1 MGSMILIQETI
12 IAYNDEFR
20 AMTEERTIH
29 IAKKK
34 IIIHIYLLKG
44 YEQ

>member
-20 AMTEERTIH
+20 AMTERKRTIH

-34 IIIHIYLLKG
+34 NNNTYIST
-44 YEQ
+44 

>member
-34 IIIHIYLLKG
+34 NNNTYIST
-44 YEQ
+44 